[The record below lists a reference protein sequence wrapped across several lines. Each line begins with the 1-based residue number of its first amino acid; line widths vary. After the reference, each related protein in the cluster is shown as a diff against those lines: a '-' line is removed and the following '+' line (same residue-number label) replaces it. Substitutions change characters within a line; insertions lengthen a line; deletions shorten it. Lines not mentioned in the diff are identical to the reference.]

1 MLFSLQCIKAT
12 VMLLVK
18 LAITTFVADTF
29 LYTAVR
35 SYPEIDFHFRGY
47 VAFVFLYVLL
57 FIAFVSTYRAFRFG
71 ISRYREI
78 MFSYILSVFLTD
90 FFTYFVLSLIAREML
105 SPLALALCAI
115 AQIAGGF
122 LLNKAGDSLYFRVHP
137 VRDCILILSA
147 GGEERKAFA
156 GFEAIR
162 DRYRILET
170 VDESMGEEEL
180 FGRIRPYP
188 VVIAGRLERGFRDRL
203 TERCFADGKRL
214 FCLAEVSDVISHSSQ
229 EAFIGDSLLYL
240 CKNRVMTEEQR
251 IVKRAADIVA
261 SALGIL
267 LTSPVMLVTAL
278 LIKAWDGGPVLFRQE
293 RYTQSFSTFIMLK
306 FRSMIP
312 DAEKDGA
319 RFTVPD
325 DERITPVG
333 RFIRKTRIDELP
345 QLFNILRGDM
355 SLVGP
360 RAERVENVRMY
371 CGLMPEFR
379 YRMKVKAGLTGYA
392 QIYGRY
398 NTSYEDK
405 LRMDLF
411 YIENYS
417 VLRDLQLLFTTLK
430 VLFMEE
436 STEGFREGD
445 PEQFLREGEER
456 GGNGAGKEG
465 DGT

>member
-1 MLFSLQCIKAT
+1 MPFSLQRIKAT

-18 LAITTFVADTF
+18 LAITTFVAGAF

-35 SYPEIDFHFRGY
+35 FYPEIDFHFKGFI
-47 VAFVFLYVLL
+47 AFVFLYVLL
-57 FIAFVSTYRAFRFG
+57 FFAFVSTYRAFRFG

-78 MFSYILSVFLTD
+78 MFSYILSVLLTNC
-90 FFTYFVLSLIAREML
+90 FTYLVLSLTAKAML
-105 SPLALALCAI
+105 RPWALVACTFV
-115 AQIAGGF
+115 QIAGGF
-122 LLNKAGDSLYFRVHP
+122 LLNKAGDALYFRVHP
-137 VRDCILILSA
+137 VRDCILVLSPE
-147 GGEERKAFA
+147 GKERDAFG

-162 DRYRILET
+162 NRYRILET
-170 VDESMGEEEL
+170 VSESIGEEEL
-180 FGRIRPYP
+180 FRRILPYP
-188 VVIAGRLERGFRDRL
+188 VVIAGRLERGLRDRL

-214 FCLAEVSDVISHSSQ
+214 FYLAEVSDVVSHSSQ
-229 EAFIGDSLLYL
+229 ETFIGDSLLYL

-251 IVKRAADIVA
+251 ILKRAIDLAV

-267 LTSPVMLVTAL
+267 VTSPVMLITAL

-293 RYTQSFSTFIMLK
+293 RYTQSFATFVMLK
-306 FRSMIP
+306 FRSMVP

-325 DERITPVG
+325 DERITPIG

-345 QLFNILRGDM
+345 QLFNILRGEM

-360 RAERVENVRMY
+360 RAERVENVRIY
-371 CGLMPEFR
+371 CDLMPEFR

-405 LRMDLF
+405 LKMDLF

-436 STEGFREGD
+436 STEGFSQGD
-445 PEQFLREGEER
+445 PERLLLEREDRRESGSREM
-456 GGNGAGKEG
+456 
-465 DGT
+465 